1 MLEVD
6 SEQTRFVGM
15 AQPPVMVDS
24 SRSDSDRT
32 PLPPIRAAEWQGKKP
47 TRTKALPPT
56 MRKAR
61 WQHFKHAKLAAF
73 LAEASVFFSRW
84 LLMRQ
89 RRIGW
94 SDALAL
100 SRICGIYWWYFRFIF
115 ESSANPSCGSATLG
129 TVRRTKGQNSSSR
142 LGVVMA
148 IQLNSRGPCRDLG
161 ADHPCQGLQPVPR
174 LSKGWTTVDG
184 GPWGRPAPGGP
195 GGPQTFQWIIF

>member
-15 AQPPVMVDS
+15 AQPPVMVGS

-115 ESSANPSCGSATLG
+115 ESSANPSCGSLCDFGDRSANQRPKQF
-129 TVRRTKGQNSSSR
+129 VSSR
-142 LGVVMA
+142 GRHGHSAELTGT
-148 IQLNSRGPCRDLG
+148 L
-161 ADHPCQGLQPVPR
+161 PR
-174 LSKGWTTVDG
+174 LRC
-184 GPWGRPAPGGP
+184 RPSLPGTP
-195 GGPQTFQWIIF
+195 TSAST